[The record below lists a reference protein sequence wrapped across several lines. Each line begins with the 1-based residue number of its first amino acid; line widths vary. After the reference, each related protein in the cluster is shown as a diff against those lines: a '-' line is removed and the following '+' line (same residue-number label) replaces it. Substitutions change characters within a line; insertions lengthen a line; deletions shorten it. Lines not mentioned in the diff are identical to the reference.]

1 MPATSIKTDNKIQTP
16 IGLTTKLFFGL
27 DSETLSNYGYAKS
40 DLSYIKSS
48 DYRESRR
55 ITGTKSREETIFTYL
70 HGHKLEQDGRHY
82 KRLAIAEEKLSGR
95 CMKQWCEAVKLA
107 EGTMRELL
115 TECKTFGLLKQGEE
129 KEPINI
135 TPDEESSDMSEA
147 LTPEQFSQSVPTAR
161 GEKALRKAEDETVK
175 KVKVGAANGET
186 YSEKEIKKIDKEI
199 KQEKEESRKVELTP
213 EDLEL
218 EEAMRS
224 KEEATLSAI
233 HLINRFFDNTDQL
246 LNTMN
251 QIQPNIMNLIEM
263 KKLKELNK
271 KMENLDESI
280 FEVKGIIFDALAAK
294 VI

>member
-1 MPATSIKTDNKIQTP
+1 MPATSIKTDNKIQAP

-27 DSETLSNYGYAKS
+27 DSETLSNYGYEKC

-115 TECKTFGLLKQGEE
+115 TECKTFGLLNQGEE

-135 TPDEESSDMSEA
+135 TPEEESSDMSEE

-161 GEKALRKAEDETVK
+161 AEKALRKAEDETVK
-175 KVKVGAANGET
+175 QVKVGAANGET
-186 YSEKEIKKIDKEI
+186 YTEKEIKKIDKEV
-199 KQEKEESRKVELTP
+199 KQEKEEARKAELTP
-213 EDLEL
+213 EEL
-218 EEAMRS
+218 AIEKEMRS
-224 KEEATLSAI
+224 KKEATLSAI
-233 HLINRFFDNTDQL
+233 HLIERFFDNTDQL
-246 LNTMN
+246 LNTMH
-251 QIQPNIMNLIEM
+251 QIHPNILNLIEM
-263 KKLKELNK
+263 KKLKELSE

-280 FEVKGIIFDALAAK
+280 YEAKGNISDALAAK
-294 VI
+294 AS